1 MISAPP
7 LTETANANISL
18 LLDRQ
23 LEAGR
28 GERPA
33 YLAGGR
39 SLSYAELLAQTSRMG
54 GLLREL
60 GVRREERVL
69 LVLDDSFL
77 FPAAFMGAAR
87 IGAVPVP
94 VSVREHRINFRH
106 FIQDSYAKTV
116 ICDLAIVD
124 RLRATLHGH
133 EVQLLAIGAAEAPDT
148 IELQAALAAQEGEL
162 SPVET
167 DADDMAFWLYTSGST
182 GRPKGVV
189 HLHKALPATCRGF
202 GEHVMRLTEEDRVFS
217 STKLYHSYGL
227 GNSLSYPLYFGASAV
242 LLDGPPTPERLLGA
256 LREYRPS
263 VYCSVPALYRQLL
276 DDPQADGAFDSVRTC
291 ISAAEPLPASTYEQ
305 FQARFG
311 HLILDG
317 IGATEMFVTFCS
329 NAPDDVTPG
338 TAGHAVPG
346 YELRLTDEHDAEV
359 AGPGEGALQVRGESR
374 AACYWHQQERTRQ
387 SMQGGWLATGD
398 RMRRREDGR
407 YVYVGRVD
415 DMLKVGGLWVSPVD
429 MELALLEHPEVAG
442 AIVVGA
448 RIDDYTR
455 LVAFVE
461 RGGDGGSDDR
471 LVDELRE
478 LCREHLRDHEQPHL
492 IRFLDELPR
501 TLTGK
506 PRRFML
512 REQIEQEA
520 STQPRTP
527 GDLAGAIG
535 SPATSAGQPIDLER
549 LSGEE
554 RKGALLEVVRAIT
567 AALLA
572 LPSAEAIDPEREFVA
587 LGIDSLM
594 AVELRNRLAAATGRP
609 LPSTIVF
616 DHPTPA
622 ATTEA
627 LLGEIEGQPSR
638 AVDLSEGERARLVE
652 LSVAPT
658 RTPMPTASPAIR
670 LKTSALARRL
680 TPARTDVKRAER
692 VGLEV
697 WERAGGERERA
708 LEAMRII
715 VSGSERAGDLDVL
728 GRRHLIERH
737 ADRAL
742 FWQRPW
748 TTKIDPESANLV
760 EAALGDERGVILSS
774 CHIGPYYRLDL
785 AFPFRRRTTYL
796 VPGEWFFQEPSPD
809 LWGRRLARWRNGMRS
824 HPVPATGSF
833 RLIEA
838 LLARG
843 EAVFVFFD
851 LPGPRQTRFLGKPAM
866 LAEGTAQLSVRTG
879 APVLPVRARRDG
891 HEVWVEAAAPLDPA
905 DHAGADQLHQAL
917 AQQHEH
923 WILENPAA
931 MEDPRET
938 GWQDGAT
945 PEAWLAPGNPAD
957 S

>member
-1 MISAPP
+1 MSYAPP
-7 LTETANANISL
+7 LTDTSANANISL

-33 YLAGGR
+33 YLTAGR
-39 SLSYAELLAQTSRMG
+39 SLSYTELLAQAARMG

-94 VSVREHRINFRH
+94 VSVREHRSNFRH
-106 FIQDSYAKTV
+106 FIEDSYARTV
-116 ICDLAIVD
+116 ICDLSILD
-124 RLRATLHGH
+124 TLSATLLGH
-133 EVQLLAIGAAEAPDT
+133 EIQLLAIGADETPGT
-148 IELQAALAAQEGEL
+148 IELEAALAAQEAEL

-167 DADDMAFWLYTSGST
+167 DPDDMAFWLYTSGST
-182 GRPKGVV
+182 GKPKGVV

-202 GEHVMRLTEEDRVFS
+202 GEHVMRLTAEDRVFS

-242 LLDGPPTPERLLGA
+242 LLDGPPTPERLIGA
-256 LREYRPS
+256 LREHRPS

-291 ISAAEPLPASTYEQ
+291 ISAAEPLPESTYEQ

-311 HLILDG
+311 RQILDG

-329 NAPDDVTPG
+329 NSPGDVAPG
-338 TAGHAVPG
+338 TAGRAVPG
-346 YELRLTDEHDAEV
+346 YELRLIDEHGAEV
-359 AGPGEGALQVRGESR
+359 AGAGEGALQVRGESR

-387 SMQGGWLATGD
+387 SMQGGWLMTGD
-398 RMRRREDGR
+398 LMRRGEDDR
-407 YVYVGRVD
+407 YTYVGRAD

-429 MELALLEHPEVAG
+429 MELALLEHPGVAG

-448 RIDDYTR
+448 RIDDYMR
-455 LVAFVE
+455 LAAFIE
-461 RGGDGGSDDR
+461 RSEEVSSEDQI
-471 LVDELRE
+471 VDELRA
-478 LCREHLRDHEQPHL
+478 LCRERLRDHEQPHL

-512 REQIEQEA
+512 RERIELEA
-520 STQPRTP
+520 SAAPEGA
-527 GDLAGAIG
+527 GDLLSEIG
-535 SPATSAGQPIDLER
+535 SPARGPLSDLEQ
-549 LSGEE
+549 LNSEE
-554 RKGALLEVVRAIT
+554 RDRTLLELVRAHT
-567 AALLA
+567 AVLLA
-572 LPSAEAIDPEREFVA
+572 APSSEAIDPEREFVA

-594 AVELRNRLAAATGRP
+594 AVELRNRLAAAIDRP
-609 LPSTIVF
+609 LPSTIIF

-622 ATTEA
+622 AAARA
-627 LLGEIEGQPSR
+627 LLGELEGRPSG
-638 AVDLSEGERARLVE
+638 AVELSAAERARLAE
-652 LSVAPT
+652 LSAAPQ
-658 RTPMPTASPAIR
+658 RTPMPAASPAIR

-680 TPARTDVKRAER
+680 TPARTDVKRAEG
-692 VGLEV
+692 VGLAV
-697 WERAGGERERA
+697 WERAGSERERA
-708 LEAMRII
+708 TEAMRI
-715 VSGSERAGDLDVL
+715 VVAGTARDEDLDAL
-728 GRRHLIERH
+728 TREHLIERH

-748 TTKIDPESANLV
+748 SARIDPDSKKLIEQ
-760 EAALGDERGVILSS
+760 ALGSDRGVILSA

-785 AFPFRRRTTYL
+785 AAPFRQQTTYL

-809 LWGRRLARWRNGMRS
+809 LWGRRLARWRNGMSSR
-824 HPVPATGSF
+824 PVPATGSF
-833 RLIEA
+833 RLIES
-838 LLARG
+838 LLGRG

-879 APVLPVRARRDG
+879 APVLPVRARREG
-891 HEVWVEAAAPLDPA
+891 HEVWVEAATPLDPA
-905 DHAGADQLHQAL
+905 DHAGADQLHEAL
-917 AQQHEH
+917 AQTHER

-931 MEDPRET
+931 MEDPREI
-938 GWQDGAT
+938 GWEDGAT
-945 PEAWLAPGNPAD
+945 PEAWLAPRSSDGD
-957 S
+957 

>member
-1 MISAPP
+1 MSDAPSI
-7 LTETANANISL
+7 TETANANISL

-33 YLAGGR
+33 YLADGR
-39 SLSYAELLAQTSRMG
+39 SLTYAELLAQANRMG
-54 GLLREL
+54 HLLREL
-60 GVRREERVL
+60 GVQREERVL
-69 LVLDDSFL
+69 IVLDDSFL
-77 FPAAFMGAAR
+77 FPAAFMGAVR

-94 VSVREHRINFRH
+94 VSVREHRTNFRH
-106 FIQDSYAKTV
+106 FIEDSLARTV
-116 ICDLAIVD
+116 ICDLSILD
-124 RLRATLHGH
+124 RLHSILIGH
-133 EVQLLAIGAAEAPDT
+133 DVRLLAIGAGEAPGT
-148 IELQAALAAQEGEL
+148 IELETALAAQEEEL
-162 SPVET
+162 SPVDT
-167 DADDMAFWLYTSGST
+167 DPEDMAFWLYTSGST
-182 GRPKGVV
+182 GKPKGVV

-242 LLDGPPTPERLLGA
+242 LLHGPPTPERLLGT
-256 LREYRPS
+256 LREHRPT

-291 ISAAEPLPASTYEQ
+291 ISAAEPLPAATYEQ

-311 HLILDG
+311 HQLLDG

-329 NAPDDVTPG
+329 NSPGDVAPG
-338 TAGHAVPG
+338 TAGRAVPG
-346 YELRLTDEHDAEV
+346 YELRLTDEHGAEV
-359 AGPGEGALQVRGESR
+359 VGPGEGALQVRGESR
-374 AACYWHQQERTRQ
+374 AAGYWQQPERTRQ
-387 SMQGGWLATGD
+387 NMQDGWLATGD

-407 YVYVGRVD
+407 YVYVGRSD

-429 MELALLEHPEVAG
+429 MEMALLEHPGVAG

-448 RIDDYTR
+448 RIDDYMR
-455 LVAFVE
+455 LAAFIE
-461 RGGDGGSDDR
+461 RADDSGSETL
-471 LVDELRE
+471 LVDELRT
-478 LCREHLRDHEQPHL
+478 LCRERLRDHEQPHL

-512 REQIEQEA
+512 REQIEMEA
-520 STQPRTP
+520 STAPKAP
-527 GDLAGAIG
+527 GDTADVTG
-535 SPATSAGQPIDLER
+535 SSFPSADLEQ

-554 RKGALLEVVRAIT
+554 RERALLELVRATT

-572 LPSAEAIDPEREFVA
+572 APSAEAIDPDREFVA

-594 AVELRNRLAAATGRP
+594 AVELRNRLAAAIDRP

-622 ATTEA
+622 AAARA
-627 LLGEIEGQPSR
+627 LLGELEGRPSG
-638 AVDLSEGERARLVE
+638 AVELSATERARLAE
-652 LSVAPT
+652 LSVAPA

-680 TPARTDVKRAER
+680 IPARSDVKRAEG
-692 VGLEV
+692 VGLGI
-697 WERAGGERERA
+697 WEHAGSEREQA
-708 LEAMRII
+708 IEAMRI
-715 VSGSERAGDLDVL
+715 VVAGTERAEDLDEL

-742 FWQRPW
+742 FWQQPW
-748 TTKIDPESANLV
+748 SARIDPGSAALV
-760 EAALGDERGVILSS
+760 EQALGSGRGAIVSS
-774 CHIGPYYRLDL
+774 CHLGPYYRLDL
-785 AFPFRRRTTYL
+785 AAPFKRRTTYL

-809 LWGRRLARWRNGMRS
+809 LWGRRLARWRNGMGSR
-824 HPVPATGSF
+824 PVPATGSF

-838 LLARG
+838 LLGHG

-866 LAEGTAQLSVRTG
+866 LAEGTAQLSVRTS
-879 APVLPVRARRDG
+879 APVLPVRARREG
-891 HEVWVEAAAPLDPA
+891 HEVWVEAGAPLDPA
-905 DHAGADQLHQAL
+905 DYVRADQLHEAL
-917 AQQHEH
+917 ARVHER

-931 MEDPRET
+931 MEDPREI

-945 PEAWLAPGNPAD
+945 PEAWLAPGRSSD

>member
-1 MISAPP
+1 MSYAPS
-7 LTETANANISL
+7 LTGTANANISL

-23 LEAGR
+23 LDAGR
-28 GERPA
+28 GARPA
-33 YLAGGR
+33 YLAAGS
-39 SLSYAELLAQTSRMG
+39 SLSYAELLARANRMG

-77 FPAAFMGAAR
+77 FPAAFMGAVR

-94 VSVREHRINFRH
+94 VSVREHRVNFRH
-106 FIQDSYAKTV
+106 FIQDSEARTV
-116 ICDLAIVD
+116 ICDLSILD
-124 RLRATLHGH
+124 RLRSTLLGH
-133 EVQLLAIGAAEAPDT
+133 DVRLLAVGAPDASGT
-148 IELQAALAAQEGEL
+148 IDLETALGAQQDDL

-167 DADDMAFWLYTSGST
+167 DPDDMAFWLYTSGST
-182 GRPKGVV
+182 GKPKGVV

-202 GEHVMRLTEEDRVFS
+202 GEHVMRLTAEDRVFS

-242 LLDGPPTPERLLGA
+242 LLDGPPTPERLLSA
-256 LREYRPS
+256 LREHRPS

-291 ISAAEPLPASTYEQ
+291 ISAAEPLPAATYEQ

-311 HLILDG
+311 RQILDG

-329 NAPDDVTPG
+329 NTPDDVAPG
-338 TAGHAVPG
+338 TAGRAVPG
-346 YELRLTDEHDAEV
+346 YELRLTDAYGAELT
-359 AGPGEGALQVRGESR
+359 GPGEGALQVRGESR
-374 AACYWHQQERTRQ
+374 AACYWNQPERTRQ
-387 SMQGGWLATGD
+387 SMQDGWLATGD

-407 YVYVGRVD
+407 YVYVGRAD

-429 MELALLEHPEVAG
+429 MELALIEHPQVAG

-455 LVAFVE
+455 LAAFIE
-461 RGGDGGSDDR
+461 RAGGDGPEDQ
-471 LVDELRE
+471 LVDELRA
-478 LCREHLRDHEQPHL
+478 LCRERLRDHEQPHL

-512 REQIEQEA
+512 REQIELEA
-520 STQPRTP
+520 SSARQASGELVSETGSPAGPP
-527 GDLAGAIG
+527 GDLE
-535 SPATSAGQPIDLER
+535 QM
-549 LSGEE
+549 SGEQRE
-554 RKGALLEVVRAIT
+554 RALLELVRATT
-567 AALLA
+567 ATLLA
-572 LPSAEAIDPEREFVA
+572 APSAEAIDPDREFVA

-594 AVELRNRLAAATGRP
+594 AVELRNRLAAAIDRP
-609 LPSTIVF
+609 LPSTIAF

-622 ATTEA
+622 AATRA
-627 LLGEIEGQPSR
+627 LLGELKGQPSG
-638 AVDLSEGERARLVE
+638 AVGLSAAERARLAE
-652 LSVAPT
+652 LSVAAA
-658 RTPMPTASPAIR
+658 RTPMPKGPLALR
-670 LKTSALARRL
+670 LKTSTLVRRL
-680 TPARTDVKRAER
+680 TPARTDVKRAEQ
-692 VGLEV
+692 VGLDV
-697 WERAGGERERA
+697 WERRGGGHEQA
-708 LEAMRII
+708 IEAMRI
-715 VSGSERAGDLDVL
+715 VLSGTSRAAEVDAL
-728 GRRHLIERH
+728 GREYLIERH
-737 ADRAL
+737 ADQAL

-748 TTKIDPESANLV
+748 TAKIDPGSANLV
-760 EAALGDERGVILSS
+760 EAALGDERGVILSA
-774 CHIGPYYRLDL
+774 CHIGPYYRLDA

-824 HPVPATGSF
+824 RPVPATGSF

-838 LLARG
+838 LLGRG

-851 LPGPRQTRFLGKPAM
+851 LPGPRHTRFLGKPAM

-891 HEVWVEAAAPLDPA
+891 HEVWVEAKSPLDPS
-905 DHAGADQLHQAL
+905 DHAGADQLHEAL
-917 AQQHEH
+917 AQTHER

-945 PEAWLAPGNPAD
+945 PEAWLAPENSGG